1 LSLLGGERYG
11 CRNPIANYRCLLG
24 DQHHTVDRRDACP
37 ADAPDH
43 HPADA
48 DARGEDRFAARNALH
63 ALPPPVVLLDI
74 DWDGTPEW
82 NDRPV
87 DRATLDAYLVHAA
100 HQDPQPELHIHAD
113 RFAKYDA
120 VALVISDAARLGEKR
135 IVFNNIGLP

>member
-1 LSLLGGERYG
+1 MAVTIQNADVFAEINTTPLIDVMLVLLTLLIITLPLQTHAVR
-11 CRNPIANYRCLLG
+11 IALPHGTTTQVL
-24 DQHHTVDRRDACP
+24 T
-37 ADAPDH
+37 
-43 HPADA
+43 
-48 DARGEDRFAARNALH
+48 
-63 ALPPPVVLLDI
+63 PPPVVLLDV

-82 NDRPV
+82 NGRPV